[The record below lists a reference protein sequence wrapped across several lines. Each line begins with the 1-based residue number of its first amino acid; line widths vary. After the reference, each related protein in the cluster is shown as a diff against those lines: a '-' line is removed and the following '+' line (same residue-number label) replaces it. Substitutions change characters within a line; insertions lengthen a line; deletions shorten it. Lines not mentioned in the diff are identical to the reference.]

1 MPVAAYYLH
10 DPAAPRPNSPTRMG
24 TNVLLECRGR
34 LLLEQR
40 WDCGAWG
47 LPGGRLRRGE
57 SEARGIARELFEE
70 TGLRL
75 PEAAFTRVRVVDDAD
90 RIASYQDGTVW
101 RMVIVLFRAQL
112 PQEPELHCSRE
123 SCTLRFFTPE
133 ELRTADLVPT
143 HRDLI
148 EAWRPAPLEVAAAML
163 MRGQTVLL
171 CRRPAGKARAL
182 QWEFPGGKLEPGETG
197 EQALAR
203 ECREELGAEVRVGP
217 RVDELVFNYPDLS
230 VHLTLYQAE
239 PLTEPRALEHS
250 ALEWAAPSELA
261 QYLSLIHI

>member
-47 LPGGRLRRGE
+47 LPG
-57 SEARGIARELFEE
+57 
-70 TGLRL
+70 
-75 PEAAFTRVRVVDDAD
+75 
-90 RIASYQDGTVW
+90 
-101 RMVIVLFRAQL
+101 
-112 PQEPELHCSRE
+112 
-123 SCTLRFFTPE
+123 
-133 ELRTADLVPT
+133 
-143 HRDLI
+143 
-148 EAWRPAPLEVAAAML
+148 
-163 MRGQTVLL
+163 
-171 CRRPAGKARAL
+171 
-182 QWEFPGGKLEPGETG
+182 ETG

-217 RVDELVFNYPDLS
+217 RVDELVFDYPDLS

-250 ALEWAAPSELA
+250 ALDWVGPAGLERYDLCPADRRFVPAVQQWFRE
-261 QYLSLIHI
+261 QK